1 MTAYLFNDGIG
12 DLCQHRLSML
22 VYMFNID
29 RFNGDL
35 CQHRF
40 SMKAYILN
48 DGIGDYVSIGY
59 PCWYTCSM
67 LTGSMVIY
75 VSIDFL

>member
-1 MTAYLFNDGIG
+1 MIYVSIDMLAYMFNVGIGDLCQHRFSITSYMFNDGIG

-22 VYMFNID
+22 VFMFNVD

-40 SMKAYILN
+40 LYV
-48 DGIGDYVSIGY
+48 GIHVQ
-59 PCWYTCSM
+59 
-67 LTGSMVIY
+67 
-75 VSIDFL
+75 